1 MPPSN
6 KHKVDKSII
15 SIIMPCFN
23 AAKYIK
29 KSIDSILAQSYENYE
44 IIIQDSLSTD
54 DTIEILKSYNDKRIK
69 IYSEKDTDMHDGLW
83 QGLNHSNGEYIM
95 VMPASDEYLYKDWFK
110 ECIEIL
116 DNNFLIGLVHGND
129 IKKYD
134 NGDYGALRFPEFEN
148 KTMPSGTE
156 FLPYWTATKY
166 HISELNYCVRRNIYF
181 DCYKPY
187 EFVEYDL
194 KYIKDKKVSLQIL
207 ESWNPLI
214 MLTYNFIKKGYLP
227 MHIPRTATAT
237 LQHRDS
243 NGHKRGN
250 EINVAVRNSYLGL
263 IDKFENDILSG
274 GVKYVYRNGKG
285 EKIINKKFSL
295 FNYRLNVLRH
305 SIIRKDFDFDYLPF
319 FNLTYFKKYFAPI
332 FNPKRHLMRLSLFKY
347 IRYIKHFIKFNKY
360 NDGRFNISLRNTQ
373 IEINDWS
380 STHDFDHHY
389 VYHTAWASRILYTEK
404 PEKHIDIS
412 SDIRFSSL
420 VSTFVNTEYYD
431 IRKLKLELSG
441 LITGVADLVNLP
453 FQSESISSLSCM
465 HVVEHCGLGRYGD
478 VLDPKADL
486 KAINEL
492 IRVLKP
498 EGKLYFVIPVASE
511 PRINFNAHRVYSHKQ
526 VMDYFSE
533 LKLIEFSLIPDDYR
547 DGILIKNP
555 SNIILNKQK
564 YGCGCYLFTK

>member
-1 MPPSN
+1 MKKN
-6 KHKVDKSII
+6 NII
-15 SIIMPCFN
+15 SIITPCLN
-23 AAKYIK
+23 AEKYIEQTIK
-29 KSIDSILAQSYENYE
+29 SILAQSYTYFE
-44 IIIQDSLSTD
+44 IIIQDSESTD
-54 DTIEILKSYNDKRIK
+54 NTIAILESFKDDRIK
-69 IYSEKDTDMHDGLW
+69 IASEKDRDIHEGLW
-83 QGLNHSNGEYIM
+83 KGLQRSNGDYIM
-95 VMPASDEYLYKDWFK
+95 FMAASDEYIYTDWFK
-110 ECIEIL
+110 DCVNTL
-116 DNNFLIGLVHGND
+116 DNNSSIALVHGND
-129 IKKYD
+129 IKKYED
-134 NGDYGALRFPEFEN
+134 GTYGSLRFPEYTN
-148 KTMPSGTE
+148 KKMPSGIK
-156 FLPYWTATKY
+156 FLPYWIATKY
-166 HISELNYCVRRNIYF
+166 HISELNYCVRRDVYF

-187 EFVEYDL
+187 TFRPLDS
-194 KYIKDKKVSLQIL
+194 KYIKNNMVSLKTL

-214 MLTYNFIKKGYLP
+214 MFTYNFVRKGYSP
-227 MHIPRTATAT
+227 EHIPITATAT
-237 LQHRDS
+237 LVHGD
-243 NGHKRGN
+243 GN
-250 EINVAVRNSYLGL
+250 RYIWSDEINNTVMNSYLNL
-263 IDKFENDILSG
+263 IQKFEKDLFQNISNYYFRIYSEKGFKEKKIGRVKLSIDII
-274 GVKYVYRNGKG
+274 VH
-285 EKIINKKFSL
+285 KIF
-295 FNYRLNVLRH
+295 
-305 SIIRKDFDFDYLPF
+305 RKNFDFLHEQSY
-319 FNLTYFKKYFAPI
+319 NIENIKKYFSPFI
-332 FNPKRHLMRLSLFKY
+332 YPKRFLMKLLPFKV
-347 IRYIKHFIKFNKY
+347 IRYLKHYLQFKSS
-360 NDGRFNISLRNTQ
+360 NDGRFDLSIDNNQ

-380 STHDFDHHY
+380 NDHSFDDHY
-389 VYHTAWASRILYTEK
+389 VYHTAWASRILYIEK

-431 IRKLKLELSG
+431 IRKLKIELSG

-498 EGKLYFVIPVASE
+498 KGKLYFVVPVASE

-547 DGILIKNP
+547 DGTLIKNP